1 MATREEIT
9 LSELKKALKNISK
22 EVDDVVS
29 KETRKTYKGPL
40 KQKRSERTIRFKKGR
55 RIFKDRIYVNL
66 TREFANSWSRN
77 LFIHDLKIKLEDEAE
92 DRSLMLG
99 RKVRRKIDTWFELVE
114 IRNCGFIRDAGYGPF
129 SPLIINFRNFREV
142 NFIDNELLDTTA
154 EFQVSE
160 ETWPI
165 TIQNNKFYTLTIR
178 YFDVYIIEFIRQAP
192 WYSESVI
199 ENNKVFSFLHID
211 ISRDSGGK
219 MEISLINN
227 KIEALALSYTRKEE
241 EEKKNKKRKVKGK
254 RKKKEEEKEKFA
266 QSPDDYTP
274 HLFRDILRHQ
284 ALKDEYPGSHKLILS
299 SGNDIEE
306 IYMTGRYP
314 RIVMWGLN
322 ERVGDSLK
330 KRYREKSRKT
340 GFRSVMSLP
349 LSWLGYEKPYENDIT
364 ISKSDATARI
374 EANRYILGFLRK
386 IAIDQNQKVLEQV
399 MNYNI
404 TKMDGMLL
412 EINDGPWKDRLLSLA
427 NWWLS
432 KHGTSWISPIAF
444 TLVGGILSAAI
455 VTIAL
460 EAGCVGG
467 RYFFATKFALALG
480 EDAIIFRNFF
490 VIIVASLLGCL
501 AAVRGLFFANILTKL
516 RRSNFSKSACL
527 LFLTTVIWIMGEW
540 IGGDTVRYWAVL
552 FELMHPL
559 GHPNNILDEIPVGAD
574 ELIWYSLPIFGVVFF
589 SFKALYAI
597 CIYMFFRAA
606 TRFTIK
612 PKH

>member
-9 LSELKKALKNISK
+9 LAELKKVLKNLSK
-22 EVDDVVS
+22 EVDDIVS

-55 RIFKDRIYVNL
+55 GIFKDRIYVNL

-92 DRSLMLG
+92 DRSLVLG

-129 SPLIINFRNFREV
+129 SPLIINFQNFRKV
-142 NFIDNELLDTTA
+142 HFIDNELLDTTA

-165 TIQNNKFYTLTIR
+165 IIQNNEFNTLTIR

-192 WYSESVI
+192 WYSKSVI
-199 ENNKVFSFLHID
+199 ENNRILSFLHID

-241 EEKKNKKRKVKGK
+241 KEKRNEKRKGKG
-254 RKKKEEEKEKFA
+254 KKKEKGEEKFVQA
-266 QSPDDYTP
+266 PHHYTP

-314 RIVMWGLN
+314 RIVKWGLN

-330 KRYREKSRKT
+330 KRYRRKDRKT
-340 GFRSVMSLP
+340 GFRAGLSFL
-349 LSWLGYEKPYENDIT
+349 LSWLGYGKPYENDRT
-364 ISKSDATARI
+364 ISKGDATARI
-374 EANRYILGFLRK
+374 EANRYIFGFLRK

-427 NWWLS
+427 SWWLS
-432 KHGTSWISPIAF
+432 RHGTSWITPIAF
-444 TLVGGILSAAI
+444 TVVGGVLSATVITA
-455 VTIAL
+455 AL
-460 EAGCVGG
+460 EAGCVGWG
-467 RYFFATKFALALG
+467 ALITDKLALARG
-480 EDAIIFRNFF
+480 DDAALLRSFY
-490 VIIVASLLGCL
+490 VILVALLSGLLAFGGSLFL
-501 AAVRGLFFANILTKL
+501 ANVLTKL
-516 RRSNFSKSACL
+516 RWVNFSKGICL
-527 LFLTTVIWIMGEW
+527 LFLTIAIWFTGEW
-540 IGGDTVRYWAVL
+540 FGGDVISYWAVL

-559 GHPNNILDEIPVGAD
+559 GSPKNILDKIPVGVD
-574 ELIWYSLPIFGVVFF
+574 ELLWHTFPIFGIIFF